1 MRRFSTALVVTG
13 SRFSLLALVLLT
25 FATSLSNHAMAQSRF
40 FTFERNTDRPG
51 LDYSNTP
58 SQGATECSFA
68 CQLENQCRA
77 WTFVRPG
84 GSGTLGPLVSK
95 ERRSTSPPR
104 SVLRVRFPDRT
115 PQSSLIGLT

>member
-1 MRRFSTALVVTG
+1 MRRFSTALVVTA
-13 SRFSLLALVLLT
+13 FSLLALLLLT

-51 LDYSNTP
+51 LDFSNTP

-84 GSGTLGPLVSK
+84 VQGPSGRCFLKNAVPQARRDRCCTSGFRTAHPSPL
-95 ERRSTSPPR
+95 
-104 SVLRVRFPDRT
+104 
-115 PQSSLIGLT
+115 